1 MVRYEDLITD
11 FDKET
16 KGIFQFLDISW
27 DPSVR
32 DYYRLAKS
40 RRKIA
45 TPSYHQVIE
54 PIYKRSMYRW
64 KNYEKQLTPILDIL
78 IPHIERFGYSLKNK
92 PSNQEIILQNEP
104 VRTATHHSAT
114 QS

>member
-54 PIYKRSMYRW
+54 PIYG
-64 KNYEKQLTPILDIL
+64 NTAL
-78 IPHIERFGYSLKNK
+78 IPSQYHRSQSL
-92 PSNQEIILQNEP
+92 PFPP
-104 VRTATHHSAT
+104 VKLDHLIRNLRIKIYI
-114 QS
+114 